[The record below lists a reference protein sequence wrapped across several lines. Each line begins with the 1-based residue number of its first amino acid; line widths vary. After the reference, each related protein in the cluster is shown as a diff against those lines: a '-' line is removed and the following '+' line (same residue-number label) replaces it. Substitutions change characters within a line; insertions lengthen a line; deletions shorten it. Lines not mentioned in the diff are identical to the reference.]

1 MTKRE
6 LQCCPL
12 ESGRGR
18 AVPEAFD
25 VAIHSVGIV
34 EARLPYD
41 AAVQKRVGRAE
52 GSKVVGSCTAAGQ
65 QGPTVCEHSKAK
77 AVPCSPSISK
87 YPYLSAF
94 AFRVQVSA
102 APAKSRE

>member
-1 MTKRE
+1 MTKQE
-6 LQCCPL
+6 LQCCHL

-25 VAIHSVGIV
+25 VAIHSVSIV

-52 GSKVVGSCTAAGQ
+52 GSKVVGSC
-65 QGPTVCEHSKAK
+65 GPIRHTTVCEHSKAK

-94 AFRVQVSA
+94 TFGVQVSA